1 MSEHRL
7 GEIVIERPRR
17 GMRISAKKLTGYKKA
32 LEKITQEATEEGLLS
47 PYLIKIRQR
56 TKHFSDHLG
65 PLRRWLRSKVGQPW
79 DAVYKELCQQIEMRT
94 LIGQHLLG
102 HVWGFVERDVELI
115 DGVPYRKKS
124 YSYYSERRPIGD
136 WREELYVHP
145 ETGIL
150 CLAKRRPNKD
160 INKGDNKRDDL
171 IIIDAYHQYRKL
183 DDLWYLVTLQDIPP
197 MEKPTDVLLKTAIR
211 PCVARL
217 EYGREVYAVSK
228 QPCGKKEIKFILQK
242 LAKN

>member
-7 GEIVIERPRR
+7 GEIVIERPRG
-17 GMRISAKKLTGYKKA
+17 GMRISAKKVTGYKKA
-32 LEKITQEATEEGLLS
+32 LEKITQEATEDGLLS

-65 PLRRWLRSKVGQPW
+65 PLRRWLHSKVGQHW

-102 HVWGFVERDVELI
+102 HVWGFVELDVELI
-115 DGVPYRKKS
+115 DGVAYSKKS
-124 YSYYSERRPIGD
+124 YSYLEKRPIAY
-136 WREELYVHP
+136 WRDALYVHP

-150 CLAKRRPNKD
+150 CLAKRTSNID
-160 INKGDNKRDDL
+160 INKSHNKRDDVV
-171 IIIDAYHQYRKL
+171 IIDAYHQYRKL
-183 DDLWYLVTLQDIPP
+183 DDLWYLITLQDIPP
-197 MEKPTDVLLKTAIR
+197 MEKPTDVLLKTTIR
-211 PCVARL
+211 PCVARV

-228 QPCGKKEIKFILQK
+228 QQCGKKEIKFILQK